1 MDAVKTLSLTPSG
14 QRLYSL
20 NSHLAVRGIPMFI
33 EIKELELHPVDFM
46 ERFRPGSIDFGSEL
60 RQTIPLRASGRVQLV
75 EEHHGRHELIKDI
88 RIAGELE
95 TAMESECARCLEPA
109 VQPVSRK
116 FDLLYR
122 PLGSD
127 AGRSELSVTAAEA
140 EVGYYQGEG
149 LLLEDA
155 LREQVL
161 LDLPLKVMC
170 REDCKGLCPHC
181 GKNLNEGECSCAEP
195 LEDPRWSA
203 LKDIRSKL

>member
-1 MDAVKTLSLTPSG
+1 
-14 QRLYSL
+14 
-20 NSHLAVRGIPMFI
+20 MFI
-33 EIKELELHPVDFM
+33 EIKELELHPIDF
-46 ERFRPGSIDFGSEL
+46 EEEFRPGIIDFGADL
-60 RQTIPLRASGRVQLV
+60 RQKSPLRASGRAQLV
-75 EEHHGRHELIKDI
+75 EERHGKHERIKDI
-88 RIAGELE
+88 RITGDLD
-95 TAMESECARCLEPA
+95 TTVESDCARCLGPA
-109 VQPVSRK
+109 VQKVNRT

-127 AGRSELSVTAAEA
+127 GGRAELSVTAAEA

-181 GKNLNEGECSCAEP
+181 GTDLNSNRCSCAEP

-203 LKDIRSKL
+203 LRDLRSKLQS